1 MKKNLVFIGAGNV
14 ATHLAKALY
23 KNGFSI
29 LQVFSRT
36 ELSAKTLA
44 DEVSANYTTDYN
56 TIIENA
62 DIYFYCLTDDV
73 LPELITQKALPNG
86 IHIHTAGS
94 VKMDVFEMNRTN
106 YGVLYPLQTFSKN
119 KEIDFSKVP
128 LFIEANNE
136 FSEQVIKDLAMSLS
150 QKVYTVSSD
159 NRQKIHLSAV
169 FACNF
174 TNHLFSIAQELLGE
188 VPFDVL
194 LPLIEET
201 VEKVKTISP
210 RKAQTGPAIRK
221 DNAVINKHLESL
233 SFNSDWQDIY
243 KKLTRDIQKES

>member
-14 ATHLAKALY
+14 ATHLAKAFY
-23 KNGFSI
+23 QNGFSI
-29 LQVFSRT
+29 VQVFSRT

-44 DEVSANYTTDYN
+44 DKVDANYTTDYN
-56 TIIENA
+56 RIVENA
-62 DIYFYCLTDDV
+62 DIYFYCLADDV
-73 LPELITQKALPNG
+73 LPQLISQKVFPNG

-94 VKMDVFEMNRTN
+94 VKIDVFDRNRVN

-119 KEIDFSKVP
+119 KEIDFSQIP
-128 LFIEANNE
+128 LFVEANNE

-150 QKVYTVSSD
+150 QKVFSVSSE

-174 TNHLFSIAQELLGE
+174 TNHLFAIAQELLGE

-201 VEKVKTISP
+201 VEKVKTIPP
-210 RKAQTGPAIRK
+210 RKAQTGPAIRR
-221 DNAVINKHLESL
+221 DNNVINKHLESL
-233 SFNSDWQDIY
+233 SFNLGWQDIY
-243 KKLTRDIQKES
+243 KKLTKDIQKES